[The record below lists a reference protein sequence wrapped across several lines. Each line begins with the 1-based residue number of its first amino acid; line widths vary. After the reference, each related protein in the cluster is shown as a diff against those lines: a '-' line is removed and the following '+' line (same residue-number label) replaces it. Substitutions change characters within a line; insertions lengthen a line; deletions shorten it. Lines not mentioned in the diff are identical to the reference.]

1 LGVEAVESFEEL
13 GGAFDLYA
21 PEQRSKADFVEVAG
35 VEDYV
40 VTFAVSVGLGDAEAE
55 VVGLEGEGEFGEFS
69 AALGDEFAVEGLGG
83 RGCGGLG
90 SGRLFSGR
98 LGWGG
103 LCWDRL
109 YWDRLWARRWRAPA
123 RRAGF

>member
-1 LGVEAVESFEEL
+1 MGVEAVESFEQL
-13 GGAFDLYA
+13 SGALDLYA
-21 PEQRSKADFVEVAG
+21 PERRSKADFVEVAG

-40 VTFAVSVGLGDAEAE
+40 VTFAVPVGLGDAEAE

-69 AALGDEFAVEGLGG
+69 AAFGDEFAVEGLGG

-90 SGRLFSGR
+90 SGRLFSDR
-98 LGWGG
+98 LG
-103 LCWDRL
+103 WDRL

>member
-1 LGVEAVESFEEL
+1 
-13 GGAFDLYA
+13 
-21 PEQRSKADFVEVAG
+21 VEVAG

-69 AALGDEFAVEGLGG
+69 AAFGDEFAVEGLGG

-90 SGRLFSGR
+90 SGRLFSGW
-98 LGWGG
+98 LGWDRLYWDR